1 MKEIIRVL
9 IHNFKTLV
17 KRVRIQ
23 HKMIELDMDMQLTY
37 MTYADFKKDYDP
49 LVIELNKLSYEK
61 IRRK

>member
-1 MKEIIRVL
+1 MKEVIRVL
-9 IHNFKTLV
+9 IHNFKTLI

-23 HKMIELDMDMQLTY
+23 NKMIKLDMDMQLTY
-37 MTYADFKKDYDP
+37 MTYDDFKKDYDP